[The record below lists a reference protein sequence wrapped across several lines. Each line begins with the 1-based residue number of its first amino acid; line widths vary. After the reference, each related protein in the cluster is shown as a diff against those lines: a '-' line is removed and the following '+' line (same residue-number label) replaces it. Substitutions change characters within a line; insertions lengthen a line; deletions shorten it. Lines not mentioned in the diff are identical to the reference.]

1 VKTFDMIGLAL
12 GRLRTSRLRT
22 ALTMLGV
29 IIGVA
34 SVVALVSVGQ
44 GSTANITDR
53 LAGLGTNLL
62 TVNAGSSQ
70 TAGTFGAAGSAESL
84 TLADAEALGS
94 LTALAGVAPEI
105 STSQLVVAGEANT
118 TTTILGTT
126 ADYPYVRSFQL
137 WQGAGLTDLAVEN
150 ELRVAVVGSST
161 ADDLG
166 LGADAVGSEI
176 KVGGLPFLV
185 TGILQ
190 AKGGSGFQ
198 DPDDQV
204 LIPVTTLQK
213 YFSGSDAVRTI
224 AVSAASAD
232 GIDDARAAITE
243 LLRGVHGLG
252 VTEEDDFEILD
263 QAQLLET
270 ASAVSDTLTLMLAGI
285 ASISLIVGGIGIMNI
300 MLVSVRE
307 RTREIGIRKSI
318 GARSRDILSQFLVE
332 SVTLSLLGGLVG
344 AALGVAV
351 TFLIG
356 AFADWDVSLDV
367 TTIVIAVG
375 FSVAIGVIFGVW
387 PARQAARLDPITALH
402 YE

>member
-1 VKTFDMIGLAL
+1 MKTIDMIGLAL

-34 SVVALVSVGQ
+34 SVVALVAVGQ

-62 TVNAGSSQ
+62 TINPGSSQ
-70 TAGTFGAAGSAESL
+70 SAGTFGAAGSAESL
-84 TLADAEALGS
+84 TLSDAEALDS
-94 LTALAGVAPEI
+94 LGVLAGVAPEI
-105 STSQLVVAGEANT
+105 SASQLVVAGDANT
-118 TTTILGTT
+118 TTTIVGTT
-126 ADYPYVRSFQL
+126 ADYPAVRNYEL
-137 WQGAGLTDLAVEN
+137 WQGSGLTDLSVEN
-150 ELRVAVVGSST
+150 ELRVAVLGSST

-166 LGADAVGSEI
+166 LGADAIGTEI
-176 KVGGLPFLV
+176 KIGGLPFLV

-190 AKGGSGFQ
+190 EKGGSGFQ

-213 YFSGSDAVRTI
+213 YFSGSDVVRTI
-224 AVSAASAD
+224 AVSAVSAD
-232 GIDDARAAITE
+232 AIEDAKPAITE
-243 LLRGVHGLG
+243 LMRSEHQLAL
-252 VTEEDDFEILD
+252 TEDDDFEILD

-344 AALGVAV
+344 AALGVGA

-356 AFADWDVSLDV
+356 SFADWDVALDV
-367 TTIVIAVG
+367 STIVIAVG

-387 PARQAARLDPITALH
+387 PARQAARLDPITALR